1 MNGKRLKRTA
11 RVKNAENILLHVKG
25 DRRIMNF
32 VPDPN
37 GIRKEVDR
45 RGALFDDSAK
55 VTEASP
61 EKLIEDGIRYLAEYP
76 VTVICTLQNGTK
88 QKFVGTSV
96 DISSTGMLLCVASET
111 DQETIR
117 SAKKIKLR
125 FEIVAGSMPEGYE
138 MNVRVNA
145 AVAREHPAE
154 NGRVTFGLIFQ
165 ETLAQYATRHKNVNM
180 IIVSSVMMVFIV
192 LTVVLMRVENVIYFH
207 FNRVLYTYSIIAA
220 LFLLTRYLFGAV
232 YRPVPINVGYT
243 PSVSIIIPC
252 FNEENWIDRTILCCI
267 NQDYPLEQLEVIIV
281 DDCSNDNSV
290 AVIKKTIKE
299 LREDKDRFQIGSRI
313 HFVVQER
320 NMGKREAMARGA
332 QLAQNE
338 LVVFVDSDSFLNPF
352 AIRNL
357 VQPFQDPKMGGVAG
371 RTDVANTYTNSLT
384 KMQSVRYYIA
394 FRIMKAAEAD
404 FDAVTCLSGPLSCY
418 RRQLVI
424 DHLDEWLEQRFLGHK
439 ATFGDDRSMTN
450 LILRHHRTY
459 YQDTAVC
466 STIVPKDYSS
476 FFKQQMRWKR
486 SWLRES
492 IRAGSFMWR
501 KEPLMSVFFYIGMLV
516 PIAAPVVVVYN
527 LLYVPLLHGVFPTTF
542 LLGLLAMALMMS
554 AAQLLLRKSSTWL
567 FGLLFCILYEAVLL
581 WQMPIAWFTFW
592 KPTWGTRMTD
602 ADIAAGA
609 KQAQKRQKGPSL
621 APEEDSDEKR

>member
-1 MNGKRLKRTA
+1 MNGKRLKRKA

-45 RGALFDDSAK
+45 RGALSGDSAK
-55 VTEASP
+55 VTKASP
-61 EKLIEDGIRYLAEYP
+61 EKLIEGGIRYLAEYP

-299 LREDKDRFQIGSRI
+299 LRKDKDRFQIGSRI
-313 HFVVQER
+313 HFVV
-320 NMGKREAMARGA
+320 
-332 QLAQNE
+332 
-338 LVVFVDSDSFLNPF
+338 
-352 AIRNL
+352 
-357 VQPFQDPKMGGVAG
+357 
-371 RTDVANTYTNSLT
+371 
-384 KMQSVRYYIA
+384 
-394 FRIMKAAEAD
+394 
-404 FDAVTCLSGPLSCY
+404 
-418 RRQLVI
+418 
-424 DHLDEWLEQRFLGHK
+424 
-439 ATFGDDRSMTN
+439 
-450 LILRHHRTY
+450 
-459 YQDTAVC
+459 
-466 STIVPKDYSS
+466 
-476 FFKQQMRWKR
+476 
-486 SWLRES
+486 
-492 IRAGSFMWR
+492 
-501 KEPLMSVFFYIGMLV
+501 
-516 PIAAPVVVVYN
+516 
-527 LLYVPLLHGVFPTTF
+527 
-542 LLGLLAMALMMS
+542 
-554 AAQLLLRKSSTWL
+554 
-567 FGLLFCILYEAVLL
+567 
-581 WQMPIAWFTFW
+581 
-592 KPTWGTRMTD
+592 
-602 ADIAAGA
+602 
-609 KQAQKRQKGPSL
+609 
-621 APEEDSDEKR
+621 

>member
-1 MNGKRLKRTA
+1 MNGKRLKRKSDSVI
-11 RVKNAENILLHVKG
+11 REDVLLQTKS
-25 DRRIMNF
+25 DRRILSF
-32 VPDPN
+32 VPDPH
-37 GIRKEVDR
+37 GIRKTVDR
-45 RGALFDDSAK
+45 RGTPPRNGSK
-55 VTEASP
+55 VSR
-61 EKLIEDGIRYLAEYP
+61 EKMIEDGIRYLAEYP
-76 VTVICTLQNGTK
+76 VTVLCTDRYGATR
-88 QKFVGTSV
+88 KFSGSSLDV
-96 DISSTGMLLCVASET
+96 SSTGMLLRVTSAAN
-111 DQETIR
+111 QR
-117 SAKKIKLR
+117 ALRNAKKIRLR

-138 MNVRVNA
+138 MNVRV
-145 AVAREHPAE
+145 VAKVVREQTAN
-154 NGRVTFGLIFQ
+154 NGDVLFGLMFR
-165 ETLAQYATRHKNVNM
+165 ETLAQYATRHKNNNM
-180 IIVSSVMMVFIV
+180 IVVSCVMLAFIV
-192 LTVVLMRVENVIYFH
+192 LMVVLMRVESVVYFH
-207 FNRVLYTYSIIAA
+207 FNRILYSYSIVAA

-232 YRPVPINVGYT
+232 YRSVPINIDYT

-252 FNEENWIDRTILCCI
+252 FNEEDWIDRTILCCI

-281 DDCSNDNSV
+281 DDCSSDNSV
-290 AVIKKTIKE
+290 AVIQKTIEK
-299 LREDKDRFQIGSRI
+299 LSEDKDRFQIGSRI
-313 HFVVQER
+313 RFVVQER

-352 AIRNL
+352 AVRNL

-394 FRIMKAAEAD
+394 FRIMKAAEAN

-418 RRQLVI
+418 RRDLVI
-424 DHLDEWLEQRFLGHK
+424 EHSDEWLNQRFLGHK

-466 STIVPKDYSS
+466 STIVPKDYHS
-476 FFKQQMRWKR
+476 FLKQQMRWKR

-492 IRAGSFMWR
+492 MLAGSFMWR

-527 LLYVPLLHGVFPTTF
+527 LLYVPLLYGVFPTTF

-554 AAQLLLRKSSTWL
+554 AAQLLLRKSSTWV
-567 FGLLFCILYEAVLL
+567 FGLLFCVLYEAVLL
-581 WQMPIAWFTFW
+581 WQMPVAWFTFW
-592 KPTWGTRMTD
+592 KSTWGTRMTD
-602 ADIAAGA
+602 ADVAASE
-609 KQAQKRQKGPSL
+609 KQTHKRRKQLSRTL
-621 APEEDSDEKR
+621 EETSDERL